1 MSYEQKF
8 SAAERREVTLQCV
21 LGAFEALA
29 GGLGETA
36 ALQVLIDV
44 VAGDMARLT
53 LVSAQV
59 ASIRSITS
67 LLLGSTGGAVTDA
80 IGRKPSLLM
89 GRLFGGS
96 GGGGLCWRM
105 YLLCWPNK
113 TVATYMGFQVVLS
126 VISCVS
132 GAFLAS
138 NASIDDRFGSR
149 PALRAAVSAHTGVWH
164 GAAGLV
170 SPVLGALIYRRH
182 RRAGLLL
189 SIVCVACCLGVVQLM
204 SESLLPSDRARRC
217 SPDRFVQNP
226 LRNITVLFKNSR
238 KLAMLSIAEVLQQAA
253 CCNSPDSGAGNI
265 QTLALEQL
273 RWSPGQLSYLRSFV
287 SAGQLCHGWLL
298 PFLTHRAP
306 DGLRGAFRVCSG
318 GLVASNLLV
327 SQCWRAIGGKQRP
340 TVFVVAQGLRASV
353 GSATPVCLRALLVE
367 AAMNDGIPTGV
378 CVCVLCCVC
387 ARAGARVWVSLAR
400 SLTHSLALRVSLGEF
415 NAALAGL
422 RSMSS
427 SLTSI
432 GWAMA
437 LGRLGDGAE
446 GAGTTCQVLHGWR
459 RRSRT
464 RWCSDLQVRLPR

>member
-1 MSYEQKF
+1 MSYAENF
-8 SAAERREVTLQCV
+8 SAAERREVTLQC
-21 LGAFEALA
+21 LMGALEAVA

-44 VAGDMARLT
+44 VAGDMARLA

-59 ASIRSITS
+59 TSVRSVTS

-96 GGGGLCWRM
+96 GGGGMCWRM
-105 YLLCWPNK
+105 YLLWWPNK
-113 TVATYMGFQVVLS
+113 TVSTYMGLQIVLS

-149 PALRAAVSAHTGVWH
+149 PALRAAVSARTGVWH

-204 SESLLPSDRARRC
+204 SESLLPSHRNRHRTTDRRL
-217 SPDRFVQNP
+217 VQNP
-226 LRNITVLFKNSR
+226 LRNITVLFRHSQ
-238 KLAMLSIAEVLQQAA
+238 KLAMLSTAEVLQQAA
-253 CCNSPDSGAGNI
+253 SCNSPDSGAGNI

-273 RWSPGQLSYLRSFV
+273 RWSPGQLSYLRSFL

-298 PFLTHRAP
+298 PFLTRRAP

-318 GLVASNLLV
+318 GLVASNLLL

-340 TVFVVAQGLRASV
+340 ALFVAAQGLRAAV

-367 AAMNDGIPTGV
+367 AAMADGIPTGV
-378 CVCVLCCVC
+378 CACVSLVHFLVAYSLAHSVC
-387 ARAGARVWVSLAR
+387 A
-400 SLTHSLALRVSLGEF
+400 
-415 NAALAGL
+415 
-422 RSMSS
+422 
-427 SLTSI
+427 
-432 GWAMA
+432 
-437 LGRLGDGAE
+437 
-446 GAGTTCQVLHGWR
+446 
-459 RRSRT
+459 
-464 RWCSDLQVRLPR
+464 PR